1 MRKFAHSAVP
11 LALLAALFATFAAT
25 TPAQSDSPQDDPPGR
40 VGRLNYTNGSVSYQ
54 VQGDTD
60 WVAADPNRPLTT
72 GDNLWVDKD
81 SRGELHVDS
90 NAIRMSSETGLS
102 FLTLDDRT
110 VQLELPQGTIEV
122 HLRQL
127 SPGDA
132 WEIDTPN
139 LAFTLTKAGEYLIS
153 TDPNGTSTSIIVRE
167 GEGEVTGGG
176 NSWDLIPGQAYNFN
190 GADQL
195 AYDPQPA
202 PDFTDFEVWSQTRD
216 EHENDSVSA
225 QYVSRDVDGYYDL
238 DQYGDWSEDPDNGEV
253 WYPRGVAVDWVPYHG
268 GHWVYI
274 APWGWTWVDEEPWG
288 FAPFHYGRWV
298 LVGARWGWVPGPR
311 VVRPVYAPAL
321 VGFVGGAGFGLSVSI
336 GGGFTGVAWFPLGPR
351 DVFVPAYHCSPHY
364 VQHVN
369 VTNTRVVNVTQV
381 TNVYNTVIVNRDV
394 THVSYTYAGNARA
407 VTAVSRETFVSARP
421 VARES
426 VHINDTQIR
435 NVRVVSTTAIA
446 PTRASYVSA
455 NAKVVTA
462 RPAVPFSQRP
472 VVANLPPRAPIQ
484 VHRAPQTTAP
494 LNNGATNG
502 GSPSNDGF
510 RSFGNQGNNQRNG
523 RVQPPPANN
532 TVPVTNAPGARV
544 EAQGGANNGAQPAN
558 PRPNGSNSPNNGP
571 ASNNNGGFRPFAPPN
586 RGNSP
591 NGPANAPAN
600 NASGSESAPRGNMTP
615 NAPATNNHTQ
625 PQVQQNNQNNSDRY
639 RYSPPVK
646 ANDNNYDVHPPLNQ
660 NQDRP
665 QAQPQSQ
672 PREQVQPREQSQPSR
687 PARENNNNGNNNGKD
702 NKK

>member
-1 MRKFAHSAVP
+1 MKKLTHPTIP
-11 LALLAALFATFAAT
+11 LLLLAALFAVFAAST
-25 TPAQSDSPQDDPPGR
+25 TAQSSSDQEDPPSR
-40 VGRLNYTNGSVSYQ
+40 VARLNYTDGSVSYQ

-81 SRGELHVDS
+81 SRGELHIDS

-102 FLTLDDRT
+102 FLNLDDRT
-110 VQLELPQGTIEV
+110 VQIELPQGTIEV

-139 LAFTLTKAGEYLIS
+139 LAFTLAKAGEYLIS
-153 TDPNGTSTSIIVRE
+153 TDPNGSSTSIIVRE
-167 GEGEVTGGG
+167 GEGDVTGGG
-176 NSWDLIPGQAYNFN
+176 NSWDLSPGQEYNFN
-190 GADQL
+190 GTDQL

-202 PDFTDFEVWSQTRD
+202 PDYTDFEVWSQTRD
-216 EHENDSVSA
+216 ERENDSVSA

-253 WYPRGVAVDWVPYHG
+253 WYPRGVAVDWVPYHV

-321 VGFVGGAGFGLSVSI
+321 VGFVGGAGFGLSVTI
-336 GGGFTGVAWFPLGPR
+336 GGGFSGVAWFPLGPR
-351 DVFVPAYHCSPHY
+351 DVFVPAYRCSPRY
-364 VQHVN
+364 VQYVN

-381 TNVYNTVIVNRDV
+381 ANVYNTVIVNRNV
-394 THVSYTYAGNARA
+394 TRVSYTYAGNARA
-407 VTAVSRETFVSARP
+407 VTAVSHDTFVNARP
-421 VARES
+421 VAREA
-426 VHINDTQIR
+426 VRINDTQIR

-446 PTRASYVSA
+446 PTRASYISA

-494 LNNGATNG
+494 SNNGPANG
-502 GSPSNDGF
+502 SNASNGGF
-510 RSFGNQGNNQRNG
+510 RSFGNQGNNSNNNG
-523 RVQPPPANN
+523 RVQPPPTNN
-532 TVPVTNAPGARV
+532 AMPVTNNPGGRIEARGNARTPN
-544 EAQGGANNGAQPAN
+544 EPGPNNGAPPAN
-558 PRPNGSNSPNNGP
+558 SSNSS
-571 ASNNNGGFRPFAPPN
+571 ANNNGFRAFAPPN
-586 RGNSP
+586 RGSAT
-591 NGPANAPAN
+591 NGSANG
-600 NASGSESAPRGNMTP
+600 GSSNGNGNESAPHGGMTP
-615 NAPATNNHTQ
+615 NAPENNNHTQ
-625 PQVQQNNQNNSDRY
+625 PQVQQNNQNNNADRY
-639 RYSPPVK
+639 RYSPPVR

-660 NQDRP
+660 NRL
-665 QAQPQSQ
+665 QAQPQ
-672 PREQVQPREQSQPSR
+672 PRQQAQPREQSQPSR
-687 PARENNNNGNNNGKD
+687 PPARENNSGNSKD

>member
-1 MRKFAHSAVP
+1 MRKSAHSAAA
-11 LALLAALFATFAAT
+11 LTLLAALFAIFAVAT
-25 TPAQSDSPQDDPPGR
+25 SAQSDSTQEDPPSR

-81 SRGELHVDS
+81 SRGELHIDS

-102 FLTLDDRT
+102 FLNLDDRT

-139 LAFTLTKAGEYLIS
+139 LALTLAKAGEYLIT

-176 NSWDLIPGQAYNFN
+176 NSWELIPGQEYNFN

-216 EHENDSVSA
+216 ERENDSVSA

-253 WYPRGVAVDWVPYHG
+253 WYPRGVAIDWVPYHV

-336 GGGFTGVAWFPLGPR
+336 GAGFTGVAWFPLGPR

-364 VQHVN
+364 VQYVN

-407 VTAVSRETFVSARP
+407 VTAVSRDTFVNARP

-435 NVRVVSTTAIA
+435 NVRVVSATAIA

-455 NAKVVTA
+455 NAKVATG

-484 VHRAPQTTAP
+484 VHRAPQTTVP
-494 LNNGATNG
+494 SNNGATNG
-502 GSPSNDGF
+502 GSPNNNGF
-510 RSFGNQGNNQRNG
+510 RNFGNQGNSQGSNG
-523 RVQPPPANN
+523 RVQPPAANN
-532 TVPVTNAPGARV
+532 AVPVTNNPSPGAKV
-544 EAQGGANNGAQPAN
+544 GTQGNASNNSQPAN
-558 PRPNGSNSPNNGP
+558 SNSNNRP
-571 ASNNNGGFRPFAPPN
+571 ANNNGFQPFAPPN

-591 NGPANAPAN
+591 NGSAAAGAN
-600 NASGSESAPRGNMTP
+600 NMSGNEGGHGNTTQP
-615 NAPATNNHTQ
+615 TENNRTQ

-660 NQDRP
+660 NRP

-672 PREQVQPREQSQPSR
+672 PREQTQPREQSQPSR
-687 PARENNNNGNNNGKD
+687 PARENNNSGNNNGKD